1 MQKSPDAM
9 NKMMAEASADFARAD
24 ANGDGVLDLAEYTT
38 FHNGQIDTWRA
49 RGHFVDARE
58 DKIAATFQIF
68 DEYNTET
75 QGISEADY
83 LTMMRIWM
91 GKFEALKQKQAQ
103 PGNTSLKPATAL
115 INVKNLDDD
124 ESDDNPTNSATAL
137 ENAAEKAQEE
147 EKRLSNDQNLIAQT
161 NPYIGSVNVQALKDD
176 IKRRVSYIR
185 ESLNNINRCDL
196 NNKETQ
202 TEMNLSNSV
211 VEKKGIKK
219 DLELIEE
226 EVDNE
231 SRVSTV

>member
-1 MQKSPDAM
+1 MADAQQMPTLPAALEAKLTAQVTEALQYWKATATEAEKQIDRDFMASMQESPDAM

-91 GKFEALKQKQAQ
+91 GKFEALKQKQA
-103 PGNTSLKPATAL
+103 
-115 INVKNLDDD
+115 
-124 ESDDNPTNSATAL
+124 
-137 ENAAEKAQEE
+137 
-147 EKRLSNDQNLIAQT
+147 
-161 NPYIGSVNVQALKDD
+161 
-176 IKRRVSYIR
+176 
-185 ESLNNINRCDL
+185 
-196 NNKETQ
+196 
-202 TEMNLSNSV
+202 
-211 VEKKGIKK
+211 
-219 DLELIEE
+219 
-226 EVDNE
+226 
-231 SRVSTV
+231 